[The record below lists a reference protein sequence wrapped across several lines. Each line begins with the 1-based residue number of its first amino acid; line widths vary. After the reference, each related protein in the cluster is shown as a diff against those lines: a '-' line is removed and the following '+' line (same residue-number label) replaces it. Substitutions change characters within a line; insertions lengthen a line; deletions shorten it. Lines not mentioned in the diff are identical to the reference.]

1 MLKRALLVIVLGA
14 AACGGSKK
22 EPEKPAD
29 PTPTEPT
36 AGSGDAAGGGGAPA
50 EPAKPAGPSPE
61 ELAKQ
66 AMTEQV
72 EAGKK
77 VWAEKGCASCHG
89 EKGEGNAKKKIPA
102 VMGDKALPEKADP
115 KMSKLRKKIAFKTAK
130 DVNDFIKK
138 NMPQK
143 KPGSLSDDESL
154 AVTAFILSENKA
166 PGLDKK
172 LDAESSAAINIR

>member
-14 AACGGSKK
+14 AACGGKKK
-22 EPEKPAD
+22 EPEKPTE

-36 AGSGDAAGGGGAPA
+36 GGGDAAGGGGSGAT

-77 VWAEKGCASCHG
+77 VWADKGCANCHG
-89 EKGEGNAKKKIPA
+89 EKGEGNAKKKVPA
-102 VMGDKALPEKADP
+102 VMGANALPEKADP

-138 NMPQK
+138 NMPAK

-172 LDAESSAAINIR
+172 LDGESAAAINIR

>member
-1 MLKRALLVIVLGA
+1 MLKAALLVIVLGA
-14 AACGGSKK
+14 AACGGKKK
-22 EPEKPAD
+22 EPEKPTE

-36 AGSGDAAGGGGAPA
+36 GSGAAAGGGGGSA
-50 EPAKPAGPSPE
+50 EPAKPTGPSPE
-61 ELAKQ
+61 EVAKQ

-72 EAGKK
+72 DAGKK
-77 VWAEKGCASCHG
+77 VWSEKGCAKCHG
-89 EKGEGNAKKKIPA
+89 DKGEGNAKSKTPP

-115 KMSKLRKKIAFKTAK
+115 KMSKLRKKVVFKTAK

-138 NMPQK
+138 NMPLK

-172 LDAESSAAINIR
+172 LDAENAASINIR